1 LSRFQYQKKV
11 YPATARPAAVWMHS
25 KWHEDYYPID
35 NSRITEVGLETAFPN
50 GLLIRACVA
59 LVNLAQISSSHSP
72 LLPLPEAVEPSLQV
86 NTTVILKAYPKT
98 IKVM

>member
-1 LSRFQYQKKV
+1 
-11 YPATARPAAVWMHS
+11 MHS

-35 NSRITEVGLETAFPN
+35 NSRITEVGLETAFSN

-86 NTTVILKAYPKT
+86 NTTVILSGGTPHL
-98 IKVM
+98 